1 MPDVARPPD
10 LATAPLVIELP
21 VQWGDQDAFGHV
33 NNTVY
38 FRWMESARIAYF
50 RQGGFGELMSSAGVG
65 LILASIKCDYRR
77 QLTYPDSLLISAS
90 VVHIGRTSIKMSHR
104 IYSLSQKAVAAEG
117 ESVIVMFDYTH
128 QRPVLVADDIR
139 RRVEELEKKERAS

>member
-1 MPDVARPPD
+1 
-10 LATAPLVIELP
+10 
-21 VQWGDQDAFGHV
+21 
-33 NNTVY
+33 
-38 FRWMESARIAYF
+38 
-50 RQGGFGELMSSAGVG
+50 
-65 LILASIKCDYRR
+65 
-77 QLTYPDSLLISAS
+77 
-90 VVHIGRTSIKMSHR
+90 MSHR